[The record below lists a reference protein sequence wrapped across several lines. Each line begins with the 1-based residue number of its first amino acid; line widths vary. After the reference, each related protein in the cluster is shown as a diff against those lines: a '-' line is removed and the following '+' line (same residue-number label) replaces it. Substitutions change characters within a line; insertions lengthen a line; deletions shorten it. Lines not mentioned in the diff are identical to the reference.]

1 MASKNIDLKAL
12 IRNVEHFPT
21 EGILFR
27 DITTVLKDREALK
40 YIIDVFTERYS
51 GKEIDYILGADA
63 RGFIFGAALA
73 YNLGCGFVPVRKSGK
88 LPYKT
93 VTASYDLEYGSS
105 EIEMHIDAIEKGSK
119 VIVVDDLL
127 ATGGTAAAMVDLV
140 EKLGGDIIELAFLI
154 ELEALEGRKKLGDHS
169 VFSIV
174 KY

>member
-1 MASKNIDLKAL
+1 MDLKSL

-27 DITTVLKDREALK
+27 DITTVLKDKEALK
-40 YIIDVFTERYS
+40 YIIDTFTERYLDQ
-51 GKEIDYILGADA
+51 KIDYILGADA

-73 YNLGCGFVPVRKSGK
+73 YNLGCGFVPVRKAGK

-93 VTASYDLEYGSS
+93 VSTSYDLEYGSN
-105 EIEMHIDAIEKGSK
+105 EIEMHIDAIEKGAK
-119 VIVVDDLL
+119 VVLLDDLL

-140 EKLGGDIIELAFLI
+140 EKLGGDVVELAFLI

-169 VFSIV
+169 IFSIV